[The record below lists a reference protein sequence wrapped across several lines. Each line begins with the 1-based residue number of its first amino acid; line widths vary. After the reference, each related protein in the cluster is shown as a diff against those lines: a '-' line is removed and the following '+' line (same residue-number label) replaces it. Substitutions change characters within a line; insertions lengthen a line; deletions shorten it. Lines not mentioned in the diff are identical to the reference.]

1 MNEIKNRILRS
12 IAHNATCKAADLTD
26 QFIHASEHEKEM
38 IHAGI
43 EFEKWLA
50 NACYELS

>member
-1 MNEIKNRILRS
+1 MNETKNQILRS
-12 IAHNATCKAADLTD
+12 IAHSAACKAANLTD
-26 QFIHASEHEKEM
+26 EFIHAAEHEKEM

-50 NACYELS
+50 NACQELS